1 MAFWNTNNIHPKTKH
16 KFILVIGGF
25 QVLTVKT
32 VKKPKASI
40 DTKEFLL
47 VNHYYKYPGLLKW
60 EPITITFADMYGDKG
75 SGTSVQNTALNTAK
89 YLRKLLADSGYK
101 TPNNT
106 GLTTPEKASSIDR
119 AFGSSTANSTVK
131 SEAILTIQQVDP
143 TGKNVVEQW
152 SLVNPIITE
161 IDWGQ
166 LDYSSSDT
174 VEYSMTVAYDYAL
187 FDDEAATLASGPET
201 GITL

>member
-75 SGTSVQNTALNTAK
+75 SGTSVQNT
-89 YLRKLLADSGYK
+89 
-101 TPNNT
+101 
-106 GLTTPEKASSIDR
+106 
-119 AFGSSTANSTVK
+119 
-131 SEAILTIQQVDP
+131 
-143 TGKNVVEQW
+143 KNK
-152 SLVNPIITE
+152 
-161 IDWGQ
+161 
-166 LDYSSSDT
+166 
-174 VEYSMTVAYDYAL
+174 
-187 FDDEAATLASGPET
+187 
-201 GITL
+201 